1 MMSGMPASSVSVCS
15 APATRASRS
24 FSSSGAV
31 RGEQINDRIDQ
42 RARVEDARID
52 DVLQCRLRTS
62 LCRATCWRAKPV
74 RASGADRRTT
84 ARSSRRRR
92 PNRSSSTCAPP
103 TQAMAA
109 RAQRRA
115 CGSLPSFGETRRGIR
130 RHGDARLGAAKRV
143 ERDAKLRQQHRRLR
157 HAHRIVDGERFVD
170 VLQNTM

>member
-62 LCRATCWRAKPV
+62 LCRATCWRATPA

-84 ARSSRRRR
+84 ARPSRRRR

-103 TQAMAA
+103 TQRWEHAPSAA
-109 RAQRRA
+109 RAGRCRA
-115 CGSLPSFGETRRGIR
+115 SARRGAEYADTVTR
-130 RHGDARLGAAKRV
+130 DLAPPNGSNETPNCASNTDACATA
-143 ERDAKLRQQHRRLR
+143 
-157 HAHRIVDGERFVD
+157 DGERFVD